1 MQRDPTTGVEGAKP
15 RLPRLKTAKEEIP
28 ELSREYLAART
39 RQMHAKAL
47 MAEMEGAARRG
58 ELISL
63 KLVRLQMSYL
73 LVATR
78 QRILAMPTAYGPR
91 LVGMADAHAATE
103 VLREAALA
111 LLEDLQNMP
120 EKVVD
125 PHWIESLA
133 EENGEKPGPPSAQER
148 PTQAK
153 GNPRK
158 PPSQTAAPGRRKP
171 AATS

>member
-1 MQRDPTTGVEGAKP
+1 MLGQATQGIKNAK
-15 RLPRLKTAKEEIP
+15 PRLKTAKEEIP
-28 ELSREYLAART
+28 KLSREYLAARN

-63 KLVRLQMSYL
+63 KLARLQLGYL

-120 EKVVD
+120 EKVTD
-125 PHWIESLA
+125 PRWIESLA
-133 EENGEKPGPPSAQER
+133 EENGEKPGPPSEQGKPLRKR
-148 PTQAK
+148 P
-153 GNPRK
+153 P
-158 PPSQTAAPGRRKP
+158 QTAARGRRKP